1 MSRRVSL
8 PKADELFRTTAG
20 MALQASTPRRQTN
33 GEPRLPP
40 PAGESD
46 EAAARDDQ
54 PREAARSADGGRGG
68 DTADGENAAG
78 EGAGTRDAQGDGD
91 TEQTEHTAA
100 QADQG
105 PGESRS
111 RTADGAEDGED
122 PGARRARRQ
131 LQDGPVPGA
140 GQQGRTGAAPA
151 TASAAA
157 RKRGRGAGRRPSGRE
172 RHDEKITVYVS
183 AEELMDLEH
192 ARLVLRG
199 EHGLA
204 VDRGRIVREAVAV
217 VLADL
222 ESRGDASIL
231 VRRLRGR

>member
-8 PKADELFRTTAG
+8 PGADELFRTTG
-20 MALQASTPRRQTN
+20 GVGLQSSAPRRQAKAD
-33 GEPRLPP
+33 GS
-40 PAGESD
+40 A
-46 EAAARDDQ
+46 AAARVPGPAAAEPDGAASPASGDGSG
-54 PREAARSADGGRGG
+54 PGAPSEAPAGADREQDGERSERPERRASVPPVGERERAAGRSA
-68 DTADGENAAG
+68 AA
-78 EGAGTRDAQGDGD
+78 
-91 TEQTEHTAA
+91 
-100 QADQG
+100 
-105 PGESRS
+105 SSS
-111 RTADGAEDGED
+111 RTVD
-122 PGARRARRQ
+122 P
-131 LQDGPVPGA
+131 
-140 GQQGRTGAAPA
+140 AAPA
-151 TASAAA
+151 RRRSRAAN
-157 RKRGRGAGRRPSGRE
+157 RRPSGRE

-222 ESRGDASIL
+222 EARGDASIL

>member
-1 MSRRVSL
+1 MSL
-8 PKADELFRTTAG
+8 PGADELFRTTGGG
-20 MALQASTPRRQTN
+20 MGLQSSSPADRRRKAN
-33 GEPRLPP
+33 GEPRVPA

-46 EAAARDDQ
+46 PSGQGGAPAEGREEHASADMDGGDQRGRGGESDRQAQAAA
-54 PREAARSADGGRGG
+54 ASSAPAPSGERPATGSSPAEQSPAVQQQRRRGGGRG
-68 DTADGENAAG
+68 AN
-78 EGAGTRDAQGDGD
+78 
-91 TEQTEHTAA
+91 
-100 QADQG
+100 
-105 PGESRS
+105 
-111 RTADGAEDGED
+111 
-122 PGARRARRQ
+122 
-131 LQDGPVPGA
+131 
-140 GQQGRTGAAPA
+140 
-151 TASAAA
+151 
-157 RKRGRGAGRRPSGRE
+157 RRPSGRE